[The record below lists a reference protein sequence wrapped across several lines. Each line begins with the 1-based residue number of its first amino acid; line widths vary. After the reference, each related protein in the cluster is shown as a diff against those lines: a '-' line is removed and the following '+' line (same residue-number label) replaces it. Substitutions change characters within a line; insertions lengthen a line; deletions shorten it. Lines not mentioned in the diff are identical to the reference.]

1 MVVYAILTEQSI
13 GRLFL
18 AGVLPGL
25 LLTSVFLIT
34 IALICT
40 VHPEYGP
47 RAEGTTF
54 RDRMRASTR
63 ALPMFTIVV
72 VTIGGIYMGFFTPS
86 EAAAVGAFLAM
97 LLALVRGTLNLKSG
111 IEALLETLRTSGLI
125 FLILIGATLFS
136 QFIAITRIPSDLAEA
151 LIGLELPRIAVLALI
166 LATYII
172 LGMFMEGFAM
182 MVLTLPVVFPI
193 ITALGY
199 DPIWFGVIMVIV
211 LEMGLIDPPVGV
223 NVFVVK
229 GIAGDVPMNDIFIGI
244 LPFWLAMIVTIAI
257 LVAAPDIALLLPNSM
272 IR

>member
-1 MVVYAILTEQSI
+1 M
-13 GRLFL
+13 
-18 AGVLPGL
+18 
-25 LLTSVFLIT
+25 
-34 IALICT
+34 
-40 VHPEYGP
+40 
-47 RAEGTTF
+47 
-54 RDRMRASTR
+54 
-63 ALPMFTIVV
+63 
-72 VTIGGIYMGFFTPS
+72 
-86 EAAAVGAFLAM
+86 GAFLAM
-97 LLALVRGTLNLKSG
+97 LLAAARRTLTIKTLLD
-111 IEALLETLRTSGLI
+111 ALLETVRTSGLI

-136 QFIAITRIPSDLAEA
+136 QFIAITRIPADLAEL
-151 LIGLELPRIAVLALI
+151 LIGLNLPKVAVLALI
-166 LATYII
+166 LFTYIM

-244 LPFWLAMIVTIAI
+244 LPFWLAMIVTIVI
-257 LVAAPDIALLLPNSM
+257 LVIVPEIALVLPNSM